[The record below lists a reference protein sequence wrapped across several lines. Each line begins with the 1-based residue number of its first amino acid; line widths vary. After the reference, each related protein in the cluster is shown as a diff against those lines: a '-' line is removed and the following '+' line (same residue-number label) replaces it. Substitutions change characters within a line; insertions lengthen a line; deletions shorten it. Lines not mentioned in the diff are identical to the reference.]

1 MGFASTQLPCVHD
14 LTWFT
19 NSAEAADAL
28 NNAFTHTHSP
38 SATAPSA
45 KAQAN
50 KRQHHTGTT
59 TSTIGL
65 TTDGS
70 AQSEQSDD
78 IR

>member
-38 SATAPSA
+38 SATAQSA
-45 KAQAN
+45 SKAN
-50 KRQHHTGTT
+50 KLQHHTGTT

>member
-1 MGFASTQLPCVHD
+1 MGFARTQLPCLHD

-28 NNAFTHTHSP
+28 NAFTHTHSP
-38 SATAPSA
+38 SATAQSA
-45 KAQAN
+45 RAN
-50 KRQHHTGTT
+50 KRQHH

>member
-28 NNAFTHTHSP
+28 YAFTHTHSP
-38 SATAPSA
+38 SATAQSA
-45 KAQAN
+45 SKAN